1 MEKAGKTPAD
11 SDFNEA
17 VVAAM
22 TEIEVDGVTG
32 DMTWSAD
39 GETNKAA
46 QAMIIHDGVA
56 TAYTE

>member
-1 MEKAGKTPAD
+1 
-11 SDFNEA
+11 
-17 VVAAM
+17 M